1 MKKILKIEP
10 DEEIN
15 IITSKNKGIK
25 VTNINNDIVVKEV
38 NETICENVYI
48 KSLSYTEITSFILTN
63 LLENN
68 KDNHLIKDA
77 VTKLQEDY
85 YNYICGENCESEDII
100 DMNFQVITYYEKE

>member
-48 KSLSYTEITSFILTN
+48 KSLSYT
-63 LLENN
+63 
-68 KDNHLIKDA
+68 
-77 VTKLQEDY
+77 
-85 YNYICGENCESEDII
+85 
-100 DMNFQVITYYEKE
+100 